1 MRTETHEGATM
12 QGTYLSVQEEASDV
26 ILGEMAWPS
35 AAHSLHS
42 VQGYEIFS
50 WRHGVIVFSHQH

>member
-1 MRTETHEGATM
+1 M